1 MADIFTV
8 AISLSLAM
16 IITDLFRTSRV
27 FDNFTRVFIIYVTL
41 IMIII
46 FFYYVFALY
55 DIALFHRKKL
65 IFICACIAL
74 LVATIFFSF
83 ISYFIISLRPGR
95 STLFLFYFIELF
107 MTISSRFI
115 FHKYIFIEPY
125 DIVFLGND
133 VIINEIKDIIVDSQ
147 SKYYNLII
155 DINDIN
161 NKKNIEYLFDII
173 NKTNTILVIYSTH
186 PSIIREIASL
196 ILELQFLK
204 VPTYSASDFY
214 QRLTGKLPIDHL
226 DDFWMVISS
235 QKEFL
240 FPKFNEN
247 LKRVFDLTICL
258 VLMPAILILIIISAL
273 AIKLTS
279 KGRVFFIQ
287 ERLGRNEV
295 PFRLIKLRTMVA
307 DAEKL
312 SGPQWASDNDQRVTK
327 LGKILRKLRF
337 DELPQ
342 FLNVIKGEM
351 SIIGPRPIR
360 KYFVDKLSKEIP
372 YYRLRLLAKPGI
384 TGWAQVCFGHANTGE
399 GHAEMVK
406 YDLYYLINQSVLL
419 DIFILVKTLQT
430 VLWSRGR

>member
-1 MADIFTV
+1 MKSFISQQQVKNLFFLVLADIFTV

-226 DDFWMVISS
+226 DD
-235 QKEFL
+235 QC
-240 FPKFNEN
+240 
-247 LKRVFDLTICL
+247 LT
-258 VLMPAILILIIISAL
+258 
-273 AIKLTS
+273 T
-279 KGRVFFIQ
+279 
-287 ERLGRNEV
+287 
-295 PFRLIKLRTMVA
+295 
-307 DAEKL
+307 
-312 SGPQWASDNDQRVTK
+312 
-327 LGKILRKLRF
+327 
-337 DELPQ
+337 
-342 FLNVIKGEM
+342 
-351 SIIGPRPIR
+351 
-360 KYFVDKLSKEIP
+360 
-372 YYRLRLLAKPGI
+372 
-384 TGWAQVCFGHANTGE
+384 
-399 GHAEMVK
+399 
-406 YDLYYLINQSVLL
+406 
-419 DIFILVKTLQT
+419 
-430 VLWSRGR
+430 